1 MKRFENVEKLHS
13 VQSNTNTN
21 PKIDTVQKQNDTL
34 DKEGGNINNEEN
46 KIGDQKNVCDTS
58 SKAPKHEVTDIELD
72 DSGTNVENIDNA
84 SSSSQGEVTRENS
97 IEKEDIEPSSP
108 EEANEDSKDSH
119 TKNSGKNNAKDEL
132 KSLSRSSMEPPDSSK
147 MTVKDRMAIGKF
159 WCTTK
164 R

>member
-1 MKRFENVEKLHS
+1 MKRFDNVEKLHS
-13 VQSNTNTN
+13 AKLNANNES
-21 PKIDTVQKQNDTL
+21 KIDIVQKQNYTEDR
-34 DKEGGNINNEEN
+34 EGENTNNVETQI
-46 KIGDQKNVCDTS
+46 KDQKTVCDTL
-58 SKAPKHEVTDIELD
+58 SKVPKHEATDIELD
-72 DSGTNVENIDNA
+72 ESSNNVENIDNA

-108 EEANEDSKDSH
+108 EEANEDSKDSQ

-159 WCTTK
+159 WCTI
-164 R
+164 